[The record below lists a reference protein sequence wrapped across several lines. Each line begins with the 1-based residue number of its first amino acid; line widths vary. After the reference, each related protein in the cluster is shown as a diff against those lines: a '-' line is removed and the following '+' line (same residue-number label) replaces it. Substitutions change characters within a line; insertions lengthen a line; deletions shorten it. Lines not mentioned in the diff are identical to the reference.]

1 LLIVVTGAVLTSGA
15 LRAALVP
22 HYTSEEDFPESAIVL
37 YGAFFAV
44 MLAFAVI
51 PLLMAWRAAAR
62 ELLDSAYPFT
72 TRTSAEGDAARARLA
87 ARLDLDGSLFSS
99 PIALSSILA
108 PLVTS
113 ALAVFVPQ
121 LGS

>member
-1 LLIVVTGAVLTSGA
+1 
-15 LRAALVP
+15 VP
-22 HYTSEEDFPESAIVL
+22 DYLSEEDFPDSAIVL

-51 PLLMAWRAAAR
+51 PLLTAWRVAAK
-62 ELLDSAYPFT
+62 ELLDSAYPVS
-72 TRTSAEGDAARARLA
+72 TRTTAEDDAARARLA
-87 ARLDLDGSLFSS
+87 ARLDLDGSLFRS

>member
-1 LLIVVTGAVLTSGA
+1 MGKLLIVVTGAVLTSGA

-22 HYTSEEDFPESAIVL
+22 DYTSEEDFPESAIVL

-87 ARLDLDGSLFSS
+87 ARLDLDSSLFRYHRS
-99 PIALSSILA
+99 PCRASWRHW
-108 PLVTS
+108 
-113 ALAVFVPQ
+113 
-121 LGS
+121 